1 MAVHFL
7 CDYLEDYDFDIDLNK
22 VLNEILDKN
31 TKIKLDSDY
40 VNDYLG
46 KNDATEDNIK
56 SYSDLE
62 IFSELKSDMRSL
74 CDSIASEVSKI
85 PGVEGVKVKSSGS
98 LGMSTY
104 ITVSFIKPSPTDKNL
119 KSYISKD
126 LKFINH
132 YLSGFG
138 NGGGYEGEYRLKFR
152 LSNHDVV
159 KATDADV
166 EVNVTNKI
174 YNEFK
179 DEVVNMC
186 KKRIQELNSYL
197 NDFKKTG
204 KISNKQVERN
214 KERKQHRDAY
224 NRIYHEI
231 INTIMNK
238 LPISE
243 SFGGERLQAV
253 IETEAENILDYL
265 NMCNIKLEDIVS
277 AVETEFR
284 DYKINYIQLI
294 RATAEC
300 LVENI
305 IDYTFDDSFDY
316 DLLFEDIRK
325 ELNITDINENL
336 VTDLKSNN
344 ISISPKVIKYIT
356 YDVDIQ
362 NANIQKLDIV
372 KPNDIKNK
380 YVLISANATN
390 EVIAIY
396 NKNKFDYNP
405 EKLKI
410 SELTDDELYS
420 IWEVTNIS
428 SVLQKHK
435 DRLALKQD
443 YVDLQKGNTTYNKPP
458 KSTRYVFDK
467 DWNPEV
473 NKEYY
478 TKLLQQ
484 NKLGEYAN
492 YLENVYDVMENLIQH
507 RRKEQTTGKKLVYSN
522 YIKKLA
528 SQIET
533 VETEMDALDKNMGI
547 DVNKLKKSLTK
558 LTNSADLAE
567 KFIET
572 EDKAIKTWG
581 YPEKR
586 KSAKLER

>member
-7 CDYLEDYDFDIDLNK
+7 FNYSEDFDFDIDLNK

-31 TKIKLDSDY
+31 TKIKLDSEY

-46 KNDATEDNIK
+46 KDEATEDNIK
-56 SYSDLE
+56 NFKNVAVFKELE
-62 IFSELKSDMRSL
+62 DDMESF
-74 CDSIASEVSKI
+74 CNDIAKEISKI
-85 PGVEGVKVKSSGS
+85 PDVEDVKIKKSKS

-104 ITVSFIKPSPTDKNL
+104 IIVTFEKPSPNDKSL
-119 KSYISKD
+119 KPYINKD
-126 LKFINH
+126 SKFINH

-138 NGGGYEGEYRLKFR
+138 NGGYGGEYRLKFR

-166 EVNVTNKI
+166 EINVTNKI

-179 DEVVNMC
+179 DEVVKMC
-186 KKRIQELNSYL
+186 KKRMQQLDNYFD
-197 NDFKKTG
+197 DFKRTG
-204 KISNKQVERN
+204 KISPKQIARN
-214 KERKQHRDAY
+214 KERNERRNAY
-224 NRIYHEI
+224 NKIYHEI
-231 INTIMNK
+231 INVLINK
-238 LPISE
+238 LPLTE

-265 NMCNIKLEDIVS
+265 NICNVKLEDIVS
-277 AVETEFR
+277 AVESEFR
-284 DYKINYIQLI
+284 DCKVSYVQLI

-305 IDYTFDDSFDY
+305 LDYTFEDSFDY
-316 DLLFEDIRK
+316 NLLFDDIRK
-325 ELNITDINENL
+325 ELNIADINENL
-336 VTDLKSNN
+336 VTDLKSKD
-344 ISISPKVIKYIT
+344 ISITPKVIKNISF
-356 YDVDIQ
+356 DVDIQ
-362 NANIQKLDIV
+362 NANIQKLDIT
-372 KPNDIKNK
+372 KPNDVKNK

-396 NKNKFDYNP
+396 NKSKFDYNP

-420 IWEVTNIS
+420 CWEVINIS
-428 SVLQKHK
+428 SVLQKQR

-484 NKLGEYAN
+484 NKLGEYSN
-492 YLENVYDVMENLIQH
+492 YLEHVYDVMENLIEH

-528 SQIET
+528 SQIEAT
-533 VETEMDALDKNMGI
+533 ETEMDALDKNIGI

>member
-7 CDYLEDYDFDIDLNK
+7 FNYSEDFDFDIDLNK

-31 TKIKLDSDY
+31 TKIKLDSEY

-46 KNDATEDNIK
+46 KDEATEDNIK
-56 SYSDLE
+56 NFKNVAVFKELE
-62 IFSELKSDMRSL
+62 DDMESF
-74 CDSIASEVSKI
+74 CNDIAKEISKI
-85 PGVEGVKVKSSGS
+85 PDVEDIKIKKSKS

-104 ITVSFIKPSPTDKNL
+104 IIVTFEKPSPNDKSL
-119 KSYISKD
+119 KPFIDKD
-126 LKFINH
+126 SKFINH

-138 NGGGYEGEYRLKFR
+138 NGGYGGEYRLKFR

-166 EVNVTNKI
+166 EINVTNKI

-179 DEVVNMC
+179 DEVVKMC
-186 KKRIQELNSYL
+186 KKRIQQLDNYFD
-197 NDFKKTG
+197 DFKRTG
-204 KISNKQVERN
+204 KISPKQIARN
-214 KERKQHRDAY
+214 KERNERRNAY
-224 NRIYHEI
+224 NKIYHEI
-231 INTIMNK
+231 INVLINK
-238 LPISE
+238 LPLTE

-265 NMCNIKLEDIVS
+265 NICNVKLEDIVS
-277 AVETEFR
+277 AVESEFR
-284 DYKINYIQLI
+284 DCKVSYVQLI

-305 IDYTFDDSFDY
+305 LDYTFEDSFDY
-316 DLLFEDIRK
+316 NLLFDDIRK
-325 ELNITDINENL
+325 ELNIADINENL
-336 VTDLKSNN
+336 VTDLKSKD
-344 ISISPKVIKYIT
+344 ISITPKVIKNISF
-356 YDVDIQ
+356 DVDIQ
-362 NANIQKLDIV
+362 NANIQKLDII
-372 KPNDIKNK
+372 KPNDVKNK
-380 YVLISANATN
+380 YVLVSANATN

-396 NKNKFDYNP
+396 NKSKFDYNP

-410 SELTDDELYS
+410 SELTDSELYS
-420 IWEVTNIS
+420 CWEVINIS
-428 SVLQKHK
+428 SVLQKQR

-484 NKLGEYAN
+484 NKLGEYSN
-492 YLENVYDVMENLIQH
+492 YLEHVYDVMENLIEH

-528 SQIET
+528 SQIEAT
-533 VETEMDALDKNMGI
+533 ETEMDALDKNMGVN
-547 DVNKLKKSLTK
+547 VNKLKKSLTK
-558 LTNSADLAE
+558 LTNSADLAQ

>member
-7 CDYLEDYDFDIDLNK
+7 FNYSEDFDFDIDLNK

-31 TKIKLDSDY
+31 TKIKLDSEY

-46 KNDATEDNIK
+46 KDEATEDNIK
-56 SYSDLE
+56 NFKNVAVFKELE
-62 IFSELKSDMRSL
+62 DDMESF
-74 CDSIASEVSKI
+74 CNDIAKEISKI
-85 PGVEGVKVKSSGS
+85 PDVEDVKIKKSKS

-104 ITVSFIKPSPTDKNL
+104 IIVTFEKPSPNDKSL
-119 KSYISKD
+119 KPYIDKD
-126 LKFINH
+126 SKFINH

-138 NGGGYEGEYRLKFR
+138 NGGYGGEYRLKFR

-166 EVNVTNKI
+166 EINVTNKI

-179 DEVVNMC
+179 DEVVKMC
-186 KKRIQELNSYL
+186 KKRIQQLDNYFD
-197 NDFKKTG
+197 DFKRTG
-204 KISNKQVERN
+204 KISPKQIARN
-214 KERKQHRDAY
+214 KERNERRNAY
-224 NRIYHEI
+224 NKIYHEI
-231 INTIMNK
+231 INVLINK
-238 LPISE
+238 LPLTE

-265 NMCNIKLEDIVS
+265 NICNVKLEDIVS
-277 AVETEFR
+277 AVESKFR
-284 DYKINYIQLI
+284 DCKVSYVQLI

-305 IDYTFDDSFDY
+305 LDYTFEDSFDY
-316 DLLFEDIRK
+316 NLLFDDIRK

-336 VTDLKSNN
+336 VTDLKSKD
-344 ISISPKVIKYIT
+344 ISITPKVIKNISF
-356 YDVDIQ
+356 DVDIQ
-362 NANIQKLDIV
+362 NANIQKLDII
-372 KPNDIKNK
+372 KPNDVKNK
-380 YVLISANATN
+380 YVLVSANATN

-396 NKNKFDYNP
+396 NKSKFDYNP

-410 SELTDDELYS
+410 SELTDGELYS
-420 IWEVTNIS
+420 CWEVINIS
-428 SVLQKHK
+428 SVLQKQR

-484 NKLGEYAN
+484 NKLGEYSN
-492 YLENVYDVMENLIQH
+492 YLEHVYDVMENLIEH

-528 SQIET
+528 SQIEVT
-533 VETEMDALDKNMGI
+533 ETEMDALDKNMGV

-558 LTNSADLAE
+558 LTNSANLAE

>member
-1 MAVHFL
+1 MAVKSLFIYEDF
-7 CDYLEDYDFDIDLNK
+7 DYDIDLNT
-22 VLNEILDKN
+22 VLKEIIDKHS
-31 TKIKLDSDY
+31 KIKLDSEY
-40 VNDYLG
+40 VNDFLG
-46 KNDATEDNIK
+46 KDEATEDNIK
-56 SYSDLE
+56 SYSDLKV
-62 IFSELKSDMRSL
+62 FDELKSDMRSL

-104 ITVSFIKPSPTDKNL
+104 ITVTFEKPSPNDRSL
-119 KSYISKD
+119 KPYINKD
-126 LKFINH
+126 NKFINH

-166 EVNVTNKI
+166 EINVVNKV

-179 DEVVNMC
+179 DEVINIC
-186 KKRIQELNSYL
+186 KKRVQQLDNYL
-197 NDFKKTG
+197 NNFKKTG
-204 KISNKQVERN
+204 TISPKQVARN
-214 KERKQHRDAY
+214 KERKQRRDTY
-224 NRIYHEI
+224 NNVYHEI
-231 INTIMNK
+231 KTFNFGLDDNQMRIAFVAFDRDNT
-238 LPISE
+238 
-243 SFGGERLQAV
+243 GE
-253 IETEAENILDYL
+253 IDYL
-265 NMCNIKLEDIVS
+265 NMCNVRLEDVVS
-277 AVETEFR
+277 AVEAEFR
-284 DYKINYIQLI
+284 DYKVDYISLLK
-294 RATAEC
+294 ATAEC
-300 LVENI
+300 IVENI
-305 IDYTFDDSFDY
+305 IDYTFEDSFDY
-316 DLLFEDIRK
+316 ELLFDDMRK
-325 ELNITDINENL
+325 ELGVEDINENI

-344 ISISPKVIKYIT
+344 ITISPKVIKNISF
-356 YDVDIQ
+356 DVDIQ
-362 NANIQKLDIV
+362 NANIQKLDVV
-372 KPNDIKNK
+372 KLNDVKNK

-410 SELTDDELYS
+410 SELTDNELYS
-420 IWEVTNIS
+420 CWEVINIS

-435 DRLALKQD
+435 DRLTLKQD
-443 YVDLQKGNTTYNKPP
+443 YVDLQKGNITYNKPP

-492 YLENVYDVMENLIQH
+492 YLEHVYDVMENLIQH

-522 YIKKLA
+522 YIKRLA
-528 SQIET
+528 SQIEST
-533 VETEMDALDKNMGI
+533 ETEMDALDKNMGI
-547 DVNKLKKSLTK
+547 DINKLKKSLTK

-586 KSAKLER
+586 KPVKLER